1 MASLF
6 LDNAHVVGNESPINE
21 LIGWLVEG
29 LSHCTVVSMVGMGG
43 LGKTTIAKKVYDH
56 LMRRRHFD
64 CHDWITMSQT
74 CNMVDLV
81 RSMIKQF

>member
-1 MASLF
+1 M
-6 LDNAHVVGNESPINE
+6 
-21 LIGWLVEG
+21 
-29 LSHCTVVSMVGMGG
+29 VSVVGMGG

-56 LMRRRHFD
+56 LIGRRHFD

-81 RSMIKQF
+81 RSMIKQFCEVRKEFPPNGIYSIHKMLIISKTRE